1 MRGGT
6 DADRALPVIA
16 AACGLGFS
24 RVKPL
29 AGEHGA
35 VEATVAGRGRYVV
48 KWTWHPQSW
57 PHEVGEVTA
66 RLRSLRYPAPRVI
79 AADRLDGIAF
89 YVQEKLPGAASD
101 ELDCD
106 QLEQIVDLVELHAG
120 AADGLSSP
128 RTTLPWAEQIHRDL
142 ADPAHWTPRK
152 RALAAHSPRAADLL
166 HGIEHRAGRLDLSRV
181 PQDDVVHGDYGLG
194 NMLFHA
200 GGLSGVIDWD
210 GWRPGDRRADLVTL
224 WFALR
229 IGTDQTRT
237 STELRRH
244 LRRVMEPEL
253 LWAYA
258 AHNVLRTLGWFAFRH
273 GGFPAPTWLA
283 ASELLLRTALTG

>member
-6 DADRALPVIA
+6 DADRALQVIA
-16 AACGLGFS
+16 GACGLGFS

-48 KWTWHPQSW
+48 KWTWHPHLW
-57 PHEVGEVTA
+57 PHNVGEVTA

-89 YVQEKLPGAASD
+89 YVQEKLPGSPSD
-101 ELDCD
+101 ELDED
-106 QLEQIVDLVELHAG
+106 QLEQLIELVDLHAG
-120 AADGLSSP
+120 AARGLSSP
-128 RTTLPWAEQIHRDL
+128 GGTLPWGEQIVRDL
-142 ADPAHWTPRK
+142 ADPGHWTPRK
-152 RALAAHSPRAADLL
+152 QALVAYSPRAADLVAA
-166 HGIEHRAGRLDLSRV
+166 IERQAGRLDLARL
-181 PQDDVVHGDYGLG
+181 PADDVVHGDFGLG

-229 IGTDQTRT
+229 IGTDQTRA
-237 STELRRH
+237 STALRRH
-244 LRRVMEPEL
+244 LRRIMEPEL
-253 LWAYA
+253 LWAYS

-273 GGFPAPTWLA
+273 GGFPSPVWMA
-283 ASELLLRTALTG
+283 ASESLLRTALAA

>member
-1 MRGGT
+1 MMGGT
-6 DADRALPVIA
+6 NPDHALPAIA
-16 AACGLGFS
+16 EACGLGFS

-29 AGEHGA
+29 SGEHGA

-48 KWTWHPQSW
+48 KWTCYPDLW
-57 PHEVGEVTA
+57 PCEVAEVTA
-66 RLRSLRYPAPRVI
+66 RLRSRRYPAPRVI

-89 YVQEKLPGAASD
+89 YVQEKLPGGPSD
-101 ELDCD
+101 ELDVD
-106 QLEQIVDLVELHAG
+106 QLEQIIDLVELHDG
-120 AADGLSSP
+120 AARGLSSGQA
-128 RTTLPWAEQIHRDL
+128 LPWGEQIHRDL
-142 ADPAHWTPRK
+142 ADPDHWTPRK
-152 RALAAHSPRAADLL
+152 RALAAHSQRGADLVRD
-166 HGIEHRAGRLDLSRV
+166 IERLAGRLDLSQL
-181 PQDDVVHGDYGLG
+181 PADDVVHGDYGLG
-194 NMLFHA
+194 NMLFVA
-200 GGLSGVIDWD
+200 GQLSGVIDWD

-244 LRRVMEPEL
+244 LRRVMAPEL

-273 GGFPAPTWLA
+273 GGWPNPKWLG
-283 ASELLLRTALTG
+283 ASELLLKTALAA

>member
-16 AACGLGFS
+16 QACGLGFS

-29 AGEHGA
+29 SGEHGA

-48 KWTWHPQSW
+48 KWTWHPHLW
-57 PHEVGEVTA
+57 PHEVVEVTS
-66 RLRSLRYPAPRVI
+66 RLRSLRYPVPRVI
-79 AADRLDGIAF
+79 AADRLDDIAF
-89 YVQEKLPGAASD
+89 YVQEKLPGSPSD
-101 ELDCD
+101 ELDVD
-106 QLEQIVDLVELHAG
+106 QLEALIDLVELHAG
-120 AADGLSSP
+120 AAQGLSSP
-128 RTTLPWAEQIHRDL
+128 RMSWGEQIHRDL
-142 ADPAHWTPRK
+142 ADPGHWTPRK
-152 RALAAHSPRAADLL
+152 RALVAHSPRAADLVR
-166 HGIEHRAGRLDLSRV
+166 HIESFAGGLDLSRL
-181 PQDDVVHGDYGLG
+181 PADDVVHTDYGLG
-194 NMLFHA
+194 NMLFLA

-253 LWAYA
+253 LWAYS

-273 GGFPAPTWLA
+273 GSLPSPTWLA
-283 ASELLLRTALTG
+283 ASELLLRTSLAA